1 MMKSKKTIPNFKN
14 EDDEREFWATH
25 SPLDYFNL
33 KDFKKASFPKLK
45 PSVKTI
51 SIRLPEDMLVELK
64 TLANKKDIPY
74 QSLAKIFLSRQISL
88 ERGSMDAVLI
98 KKKRGNNSQSHRE
111 ERHP

>member
-1 MMKSKKTIPNFKN
+1 MKSKKIIPNFKN
-14 EDDEREFWATH
+14 EDDEREFWSTH
-25 SPLDYFNL
+25 SPLDYFDQ
-33 KDFKKASFPKLK
+33 KSFKKASFPKLK

-88 ERGSMDAVLI
+88 ERESADMALKNKGHKSRSA
-98 KKKRGNNSQSHRE
+98 SQHAQSHS
-111 ERHP
+111 